1 MPPAFVLSQDQTLR
15 FALADGHPPAK
26 LRALSHASLTQD
38 MHAQAPLYSAAACT
52 SLPLTN
58 NVNEQTPPKSP
69 PAEAGL

>member
-1 MPPAFVLSQDQTLR
+1 
-15 FALADGHPPAK
+15 
-26 LRALSHASLTQD
+26 